1 MSEFHLEDIDIK
13 SFASLPLKEA
23 NRLKIEVINRFDLER
38 IPVTCL
44 PEVHQSSYYFI
55 SYSHKDYRKVYEDL
69 FALEEEGLS
78 IWYDRGIPAGKNW
91 RDIVNKFMVPFDCKG
106 VIFYLSENALQAP
119 GVLDEILYAVK
130 LNKPFIAINLPF
142 ESDYL
147 HHGESV
153 KGKVFKVREMLDILL
168 ENGVELP
175 AGNVR
180 KLQKIFPD
188 DVIYLPLFMAA
199 ATKVEKVLS
208 ALPDE
213 PMFTYDPSHKKVV
226 CLNDPNA
233 FRITEKDFDIRP
245 DPIEKENQI
254 LFTLGDCCFSNARN
268 LEYVAFPK
276 KLCFQPSGRYAFH
289 NCLNLKE
296 IKGLVLGFHVPEA
309 MFYNCHQ
316 LEKVETNPFAPL
328 LLVYDYAFAGCHNL
342 NLDFLKGFR
351 SVQRIGDYAF
361 AGCNRLKTIGS
372 LPSTRSVG
380 SFAFSECLELE
391 TANLSNPE
399 KIGEAPFAGC
409 EKLQFIQIDEK
420 NKFLESIDGVL
431 YTKESHVLHSYPM
444 GRKEIVLDPR
454 CKFIGSFVF
463 SKLSK
468 RASLTIPE
476 GIQDIGFQCMRDST
490 SLVEVHLPSTLMCIH
505 TAAFLGCTG
514 LQHVYLHMT
523 KERALKYLRRDDTS
537 FHGVNLEYLECVDG
551 KVRIRDIKIDSF
563 CG

>member
-245 DPIEKENQI
+245 DPIEKENQM
-254 LFTLGDCCFSNARN
+254 THRDVYCSTKNQMAAHVSN
-268 LEYVAFPK
+268 Y
-276 KLCFQPSGRYAFH
+276 
-289 NCLNLKE
+289 
-296 IKGLVLGFHVPEA
+296 
-309 MFYNCHQ
+309 
-316 LEKVETNPFAPL
+316 
-328 LLVYDYAFAGCHNL
+328 
-342 NLDFLKGFR
+342 
-351 SVQRIGDYAF
+351 
-361 AGCNRLKTIGS
+361 
-372 LPSTRSVG
+372 
-380 SFAFSECLELE
+380 
-391 TANLSNPE
+391 
-399 KIGEAPFAGC
+399 
-409 EKLQFIQIDEK
+409 
-420 NKFLESIDGVL
+420 
-431 YTKESHVLHSYPM
+431 
-444 GRKEIVLDPR
+444 
-454 CKFIGSFVF
+454 
-463 SKLSK
+463 
-468 RASLTIPE
+468 SLTR
-476 GIQDIGFQCMRDST
+476 C
-490 SLVEVHLPSTLMCIH
+490 
-505 TAAFLGCTG
+505 
-514 LQHVYLHMT
+514 
-523 KERALKYLRRDDTS
+523 
-537 FHGVNLEYLECVDG
+537 
-551 KVRIRDIKIDSF
+551 
-563 CG
+563 